1 MLLKKYAPA
10 GYPGS
15 KDLQGFKRD
24 NYSDNVFMFQKV
36 WYNSFDF
43 VQAFIKYCA
52 QSIWVFHSY
61 FRTHFVHRWTHCH
74 FPQPSACSSSVP
86 SLKPKLPTALTIQ
99 CELLFIHSFIFRER
113 VREGEREGEKHQC
126 VIVSHEPPTGDLAH
140 NPGVCPDW
148 ESNWRPL
155 GLKAGTQSA
164 EPHLPGQNFL
174 I

>member
-61 FRTHFVHRWTHCH
+61 FRTHFVHR
-74 FPQPSACSSSVP
+74 
-86 SLKPKLPTALTIQ
+86 
-99 CELLFIHSFIFRER
+99 
-113 VREGEREGEKHQC
+113 
-126 VIVSHEPPTGDLAH
+126 
-140 NPGVCPDW
+140 
-148 ESNWRPL
+148 
-155 GLKAGTQSA
+155 
-164 EPHLPGQNFL
+164 
-174 I
+174 